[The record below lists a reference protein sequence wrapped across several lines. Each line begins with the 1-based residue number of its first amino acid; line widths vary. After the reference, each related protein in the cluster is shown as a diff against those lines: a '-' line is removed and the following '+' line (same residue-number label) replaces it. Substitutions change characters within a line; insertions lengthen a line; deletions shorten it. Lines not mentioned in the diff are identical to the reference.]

1 MPRQNAKPCQEEYN
15 LPFDQGESDMW
26 STPRKVRVR
35 GYVKRAKAAGML
47 PELLYT
53 SDDGGIVEISS
64 DALPGFVRRS
74 PRSPKQ
80 RRSGCVPTHMAGY
93 TYIKGRP

>member
-1 MPRQNAKPCQEEYN
+1 
-15 LPFDQGESDMW
+15 MW
-26 STPRKVRVR
+26 STHRKVRVR

-64 DALPGFVRRS
+64 DALPGSLKKSALAEATQKRV
-74 PRSPKQ
+74 
-80 RRSGCVPTHMAGY
+80 VPTHMAGY
-93 TYIKGRP
+93 TYIKGPDRDGD